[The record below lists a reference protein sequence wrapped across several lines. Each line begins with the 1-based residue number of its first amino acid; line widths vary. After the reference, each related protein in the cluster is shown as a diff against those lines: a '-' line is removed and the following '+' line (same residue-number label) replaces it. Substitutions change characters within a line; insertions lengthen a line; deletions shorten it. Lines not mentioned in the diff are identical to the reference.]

1 MVNTKLT
8 SGWKAGHYVA
18 YLYLAIADA
27 DNNTT
32 SEEIAMSKRK
42 VKAVIDEYLKG
53 DGINSDTVVDEV
65 RAEIKEHTD
74 QEKTDLINEFNKK
87 FKLPEDAKMDIVSD
101 LTDIIESDDQVQA
114 AEHYMLSFIRLV
126 LNKN

>member
-1 MVNTKLT
+1 MVNSKIVD
-8 SGWKAGHYVA
+8 SWKAGHYIS

-32 SEEIAMSKRK
+32 VEEIEMSKRK
-42 VKAVIDEYLKG
+42 VKNVLDEYYKA
-53 DGINSDTVVDEV
+53 DGIDHNSVVDVVREEIKHHSDT
-65 RAEIKEHTD
+65 
-74 QEKTDLINEFNKK
+74 EKTDLINEFNKK
-87 FKLPEDAKMDIVSD
+87 FKLSEDVKMDVISD